1 MQISFHKK
9 NPTEASITIKIEE
22 ADYQSRVAK
31 RIKAYSKKASLKGFR
46 PGSVPASLIQ
56 QMYGRSILMDEVN
69 KRLREALVQYLKENE
84 MHVLGEPMPI
94 LDTMEALDWAHQQ
107 DFEFEYTIGMAGEF
121 TCELSKKLQVTEYK
135 ITSVA
140 QQTVND
146 LVAQLRKTHGK
157 LEVVAKSAVHD
168 MIYGELHYPAQDF
181 KVQTKITVEEV
192 TKEGREVFIDLS
204 PKDKITFD
212 VKHVLEEDTKLPGVT
227 DKMHEAMLSLGG
239 QAAFTVEQIHRLSPA
254 ALEQAFFDKVLGQA
268 IVKSEQDFRAKLQ
281 AKLMQNKQQEAEYRL
296 EKSMQTTLLKGAAI
310 ALPDD
315 FLKRWLQEKNN
326 TIPKEQIEAYY
337 QQYAKELQW
346 ALLIEKISKEHNL
359 QVTHEEVVEEV
370 QQRFQPALGS
380 SEVPQQLP
388 AQNIAKLTQ
397 NFLQQDKGKN
407 YRQVYAN
414 VQARK
419 LINFVKDQITIVTQ
433 EVSAEEFDSFAFE

>member
-9 NPTEASITIKIEE
+9 NPTEASITIKMQK
-22 ADYQSRVAK
+22 ADYQARVAK
-31 RIKAYSKKASLKGFR
+31 RIKAYSKKTSLKGFR

-69 KRLREALVQYLKENE
+69 KLLSEALVQYLQENE
-84 MHVLGEPMPI
+84 VPVLGEPMPV
-94 LDTMEALDWAHQQ
+94 LDKMEALDWAHQQ

-121 TCELSKKLQVTEYK
+121 TCELSKQLQVTEYK

-140 QQTVND
+140 KQTVHD

-157 LEVVAKSAVHD
+157 LEVVAKSAAHD
-168 MIYGELHYPAQDF
+168 VIHGELHYPAQDF
-181 KVQTKITVEEV
+181 KVPTKITVEEV
-192 TKEGREVFIDLS
+192 AKEGRAVFIALS

-212 VKHVLEEDTKLPGVT
+212 VKHVLQKDTKLPGVT

-239 QAAFTVEQIHRLSPA
+239 QAVFTVEQIHRLSPA
-254 ALEQAFFDKVLGQA
+254 ALEQALFDKVLGQA
-268 IVKSEQDFRAKLQ
+268 MAQSEQDFREKLQ
-281 AKLMQNKQQEAEYRL
+281 ARLMQNKQQEADSHLAR
-296 EKSMQTTLLKGAAI
+296 SIQTALLKEAAI

-315 FLKRWLQEKNN
+315 FLKRWLQKKSNKVPE
-326 TIPKEQIEAYY
+326 EQIEAYY

-346 ALLIEKISKEHNL
+346 ALLIEKLTKEHNL
-359 QVTHEEVVEEV
+359 QVTREEVVEEV
-370 QQRFQPALGS
+370 QQRFQAALGS

-388 AQNIAKLTQ
+388 AQNIAQLTQ
-397 NFLQQDKGKN
+397 NFLEENNGKN
-407 YRQVYAN
+407 YRQMYEN

-433 EVSAEEFDSFAFE
+433 EVSAEEFDKLALE